1 MEKTPLIS
9 VILPTYHI
17 PEGYFSQCIDSIR
30 RQSYTNWEAVIIDD
44 GNPVGYAAWLDTFA
58 RGGIRVIHQENGGL
72 AAARNRGIREAK
84 GEWIYFCDP
93 DDWMHKDELSVLME
107 AALVSQADI
116 SVCQYTRFYEGD
128 TVSQEND
135 CDLGEYHVLSR
146 GDIDD
151 VMLELVAPQRAAA
164 LHRNEWLSTCAVTF
178 AWGHLYKAEHAKEIQ
193 YISLYPGEDKL
204 YNLYML
210 ERVDR
215 VVFAL
220 SNLHYYRIGTGITGK
235 LNQRAIDNSLRAHGY
250 LFEFIENHTW
260 PSDITKEKHKA
271 LMDEVAVVTKC
282 ILNETET
289 ASDFARRLTEY
300 LSPADYQQVIKDVK
314 NPYYTRNQRLLC
326 YLIRFRLFGVLR
338 SCWRAHR

>member
-151 VMLELVAPQRAAA
+151 VMLELVAPQR
-164 LHRNEWLSTCAVTF
+164 VKGF
-178 AWGHLYKAEHAKEIQ
+178 
-193 YISLYPGEDKL
+193 
-204 YNLYML
+204 
-210 ERVDR
+210 
-215 VVFAL
+215 
-220 SNLHYYRIGTGITGK
+220 RILKRTLAG
-235 LNQRAIDNSLRAHGY
+235 
-250 LFEFIENHTW
+250 
-260 PSDITKEKHKA
+260 
-271 LMDEVAVVTKC
+271 
-282 ILNETET
+282 
-289 ASDFARRLTEY
+289 
-300 LSPADYQQVIKDVK
+300 
-314 NPYYTRNQRLLC
+314 
-326 YLIRFRLFGVLR
+326 
-338 SCWRAHR
+338 